1 MRKSKIFTLI
11 ASTIAAGLLLTACGS
26 AAPAG
31 SSASASSAGS
41 SAVSSAASS
50 SADKKVIIAATGGQP
65 KPYSFVN
72 DKNEPDGY
80 DTEFIKLVFEQLP
93 QYELKVEVTDF
104 QSIFTGLTAGK
115 YQIGY
120 NSFTYN
126 PKRAESYLYSFPY
139 DLNAYVVVQKK
150 GAAPID
156 SFEKLAGKSFET
168 GASNA
173 IANGVEKWNEDNPS
187 KQIKID
193 YTEADT
199 TVLLQHVD
207 DGSKEFTIMDPAMF
221 KVYTEEFGFKNL
233 QATNLDEVSTKFISD
248 NLNAYFLFP
257 KDQDALRQEINVV
270 VKKLHD
276 DGTIAK
282 LTKKWFDRELV
293 PDDKQYEKT
302 LN

>member
-1 MRKSKIFTLI
+1 MKKKIVSLI
-11 ASTIAAGLLLTACGS
+11 ITAALGLGTFALAGCGGNAKAAGNS
-26 AAPAG
+26 AAG
-31 SSASASSAGS
+31 SSAASTTAASSASGE
-41 SAVSSAASS
+41 
-50 SADKKVIIAATGGQP
+50 KKTVIAATGGQP
-65 KPYSFVN
+65 KPYVFVN
-72 DKNEPDGY
+72 EKNEPDGY
-80 DTEFIKLVFEQLP
+80 DVELIKEVFKQLP
-93 QYELKVEVTDF
+93 QYDLKIEVTDF

-115 YQIGY
+115 YQVGF

-126 PKRAESYLYSFPY
+126 EKRAESYLYSFPY

-150 GAAPID
+150 GAEPIN
-156 SFEKLAGKSFET
+156 SFEKLAGKSLEA
-168 GASNA
+168 GASGA
-173 IANGVEKWNEDNPS
+173 IANGVEKWNENNAS
-187 KQIKID
+187 KKINID

-233 QATNLDEVSTKFISD
+233 QATELDETSTKFISD

-257 KDQDALRQEINVV
+257 KDQDGLRQEINAV

-293 PDDKQYEKT
+293 PDASQYEKT